1 MKTKKDIGSGLGG
14 PARVLAELNPNVSVV
29 ACEYQSDLNAKA
41 KYLTDRCSLTH
52 RVSHVQSDFLE
63 TSYENEFDGIMSML
77 AFLHIPNKQK
87 LFKKCI
93 HSLKSGGKI
102 FVEDYIKTG
111 ELTKA
116 RFKVL
121 NKHLTHPR
129 PQTTSNSR
137 KTGNS

>member
-1 MKTKKDIGSGLGG
+1 MGG

-41 KYLTDRCSLTH
+41 KYLTDRCALTH
-52 RVSHVQSDFLE
+52 QVSHVHGDFLE

-77 AFLHIPNKQK
+77 AFLHISNKQK

-121 NKHLTHPR
+121 NKHFFRSRPR
-129 PQTTSNSR
+129 TTSNDR
-137 KTGNS
+137 KTEALNRMKDG

>member
-1 MKTKKDIGSGLGG
+1 MKDIGSGLGG
-14 PARVLAELNPNVSVV
+14 PARVLAELNPNVKVV
-29 ACEYQSDLNAKA
+29 ACEYQSDLNEKA
-41 KYLTDRCSLTH
+41 KYLTDRCSLGHQVT
-52 RVSHVQSDFLE
+52 HVQGDFLE
-63 TSYENEFDGIMSML
+63 TNFESEFDGIMSML

-116 RFKVL
+116 WFKVL
-121 NKHLTHPR
+121 NKHIR
-129 PQTTSNSR
+129 VCSPQMTSLDH
-137 KTGNS
+137 T